1 MIKSNQNDFIINTT
15 EGKQAIKES
24 FTIRRSALQYKIN
37 YITTMAGA
45 QAALSTLNTRVSEE
59 VYALQE
65 LHLLDNS

>member
-1 MIKSNQNDFIINTT
+1 MIKNNEIDFIINTT
-15 EGKQAIKES
+15 EGKQAIRDS

-45 QAALSTLNTRVSEE
+45 QASLEALNTSVSEQ

-65 LHLLDNS
+65 LHQQ